1 MLKTN
6 LIWNLSSF
14 AKMQQNSAFYKWTM
28 MKWKVTS
35 CFGLVCW
42 HVLWLEEK
50 LSGGTKELKKKK
62 KSCQNVIG
70 LLTGHLIRYIHTLP
84 CAACEVK
91 EQLWLFAYTCPN
103 AHIYSNTA
111 QGKDMQTLNIYRA
124 KRETAEISLKLSG
137 GKRAHMQL
145 SH

>member
-1 MLKTN
+1 M
-6 LIWNLSSF
+6 
-14 AKMQQNSAFYKWTM
+14 
-28 MKWKVTS
+28 
-35 CFGLVCW
+35 
-42 HVLWLEEK
+42 LWLEEK
-50 LSGGTKELKKKK
+50 LSGGTKELKKKNG
-62 KSCQNVIG
+62 CQNVIG

-84 CAACEVK
+84 CADCEVK
-91 EQLWLFAYTCPN
+91 QKQLWIFAYTCPN

-111 QGKDMQTLNIYRA
+111 QGRDLKTLNIYRA